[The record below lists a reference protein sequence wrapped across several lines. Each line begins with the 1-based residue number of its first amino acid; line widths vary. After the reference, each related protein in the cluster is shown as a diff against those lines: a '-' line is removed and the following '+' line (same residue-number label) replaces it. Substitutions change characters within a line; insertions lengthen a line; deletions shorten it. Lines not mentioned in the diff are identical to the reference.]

1 MSQDCIFCK
10 IVNGDFNTE
19 FVYENEHVVVFKDIN
34 PKAPIHLLVVP
45 RVHVASLNELE
56 DKNLMGELLMAVK
69 ETTKKIGLK
78 SYKTL
83 INTGKEA
90 GQEVFHLHIHILGEY
105 VKPNFSTTLRLLC
118 YNHIAYLNKGEKMK
132 NGIENGYY
140 HEITPSGFGI
150 AIKAGKVLFS
160 KQSDFQKVEV
170 FETDSAL
177 GRVLTLDDLM
187 MTTEGDEY
195 HYHEMIS
202 HIPMMQHKN
211 PKTVLVIGGGDGGT
225 VREVLKHKTVEK
237 VVLCE
242 IDGMVIDA
250 CKEFLPTISCGLSDP
265 RVEIKVEDA
274 IEFIKDKKDEYDIIL
289 IDSTDPMG
297 PGEGLFTEEFYTN
310 VKNSLKD
317 GGIMV
322 AQSESPFVNKL
333 EIKKMYDLLKKVFPV
348 CSTYTSNIPTYPGGY
363 WAWAFCSKDVKPLTY
378 FAEDRYEDIVKTC
391 KIYNKDYHNARF
403 ALPNYLK
410 ELL

>member
-1 MSQDCIFCK
+1 
-10 IVNGDFNTE
+10 
-19 FVYENEHVVVFKDIN
+19 
-34 PKAPIHLLVVP
+34 
-45 RVHVASLNELE
+45 
-56 DKNLMGELLMAVK
+56 
-69 ETTKKIGLK
+69 
-78 SYKTL
+78 
-83 INTGKEA
+83 
-90 GQEVFHLHIHILGEY
+90 
-105 VKPNFSTTLRLLC
+105 
-118 YNHIAYLNKGEKMK
+118 MK

-140 HEITPSGFGI
+140 HEITPSGYGI

-160 KQSDFQKVEV
+160 KQSDFQKVEI
-170 FETDSAL
+170 FESESSL

-195 HYHEMIS
+195 HYHEMIA

-211 PKTVLVIGGGDGGT
+211 PESILVIGGGDGGT
-225 VREVLKHKTVEK
+225 VREVLKHKTVKK

-242 IDGMVIDA
+242 IDGMVIDS

-274 IEFIKDKKDEYDIIL
+274 IEFIKDKKNEYDIVL
-289 IDSTDPMG
+289 IDSTDPIG
-297 PGEGLFTEEFYTN
+297 PGEGLFTDEFYTN
-310 VKNSLKD
+310 VKNSLKE

-322 AQSESPFVNKL
+322 AQSESPFTNKE
-333 EIKKMYDLLKKVFPV
+333 EIKKMYDLLKKVFPI

-363 WAWAFCSKDVKPLTY
+363 WAWAFCSREVKPLEY
-378 FAEDRYEDIVKTC
+378 FNEERANEIIPTC
-391 KIYNKDYHNARF
+391 KIYNKEYHNARF

>member
-1 MSQDCIFCK
+1 
-10 IVNGDFNTE
+10 
-19 FVYENEHVVVFKDIN
+19 
-34 PKAPIHLLVVP
+34 
-45 RVHVASLNELE
+45 
-56 DKNLMGELLMAVK
+56 
-69 ETTKKIGLK
+69 
-78 SYKTL
+78 
-83 INTGKEA
+83 
-90 GQEVFHLHIHILGEY
+90 
-105 VKPNFSTTLRLLC
+105 
-118 YNHIAYLNKGEKMK
+118 MK

-150 AIKAGKVLFS
+150 AIKAGNILFS
-160 KQSDFQKVEV
+160 DQSEFQKVEV

-195 HYHEMIS
+195 HYHEMIA
-202 HIPMMQHKN
+202 HIPMMNHKC
-211 PKTVLVIGGGDGGT
+211 PKSVLVIGGGDGGT
-225 VREVLKHKTVEK
+225 VREVLKHDTVER

-242 IDGMVIDA
+242 IDGMVIEA
-250 CKEFLPTISCGLSDP
+250 CKKFLPTIACELDNP
-265 RVEIKVEDA
+265 KVEILVQDA
-274 IEFIKDKKDEYDIIL
+274 IEYIKDKKNEFDIIL

-310 VKNSLKD
+310 VKNSLKE

-322 AQSESPFVNKL
+322 AQSESPFVNKQ
-333 EIKKMYDLLKKVFPV
+333 EIKKMYDLLKKVFPI

-363 WAWAFCSKDVKPLTY
+363 WAWAFCSENVEPFSYID
-378 FAEDRYEDIVKTC
+378 ERRCEDITKTC
-391 KIYNKDYHNARF
+391 KIYNKDYHKARF

>member
-1 MSQDCIFCK
+1 MI
-10 IVNGDFNTE
+10 
-19 FVYENEHVVVFKDIN
+19 
-34 PKAPIHLLVVP
+34 
-45 RVHVASLNELE
+45 
-56 DKNLMGELLMAVK
+56 
-69 ETTKKIGLK
+69 
-78 SYKTL
+78 
-83 INTGKEA
+83 
-90 GQEVFHLHIHILGEY
+90 
-105 VKPNFSTTLRLLC
+105 
-118 YNHIAYLNKGEKMK
+118 K

-140 HEITPSGFGI
+140 HEITPAGFGI

-170 FETDSAL
+170 FETESEL

-202 HIPMMQHKN
+202 HIPMMHHKN
-211 PKTVLVIGGGDGGT
+211 PESVLVIGGGDGGT
-225 VREVLKHKTVEK
+225 VREVLKHKSVKK

-274 IEFIKDKKDEYDIIL
+274 IEFIKDKKNEYDIVL

-310 VKNSLKD
+310 VKNSLKE
-317 GGIMV
+317 GGIV
-322 AQSESPFVNKL
+322 AAQSESPFVNKE
-333 EIKKMYDLLKKVFPV
+333 EIKKMYNLLKKVFV
-348 CSTYTSNIPTYPGGY
+348 QHTHQIFRPTPADTGHGRSAQLRLNLYHTLQMT
-363 WAWAFCSKDVKPLTY
+363 DT
-378 FAEDRYEDIVKTC
+378 
-391 KIYNKDYHNARF
+391 KI
-403 ALPNYLK
+403 L
-410 ELL
+410 